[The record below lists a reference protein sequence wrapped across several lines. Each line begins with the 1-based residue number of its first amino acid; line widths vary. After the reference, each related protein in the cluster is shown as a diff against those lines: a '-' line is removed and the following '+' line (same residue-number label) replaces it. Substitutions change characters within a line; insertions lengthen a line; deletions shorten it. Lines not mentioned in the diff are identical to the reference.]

1 MSDIEQ
7 KNAQDAVAVVAIRS
21 TAGRHDPPAKPPA
34 LRSLR
39 RPALW
44 LSAWFA
50 MIAAVVVGSLLPAGE
65 LPPVPFNGFDKVQ
78 HLLGY
83 FVLSAFAVMLFARM
97 RTQALCAAGLV
108 ALGIGLEI
116 AQAALTVSREADAAD
131 AFFNA
136 LGVLAGMAI
145 AATPL
150 SNVLQRLDSLEP
162 GNRPPP

>member
-1 MSDIEQ
+1 MSDIKRER
-7 KNAQDAVAVVAIRS
+7 AQEVVAADAPGS
-21 TAGRHDPPAKPPA
+21 TAGRREPPAKPPA

-44 LSAWFA
+44 LAAWVA
-50 MIAAVVVGSLLPAGE
+50 MIAAVAIGSLLPAGE
-65 LPPVPFNGFDKVQ
+65 LPPVPFDGFDKVQ

-108 ALGIGLEI
+108 ALGIGLEA

-131 AFFNA
+131 ALFNA
-136 LGVLAGMAI
+136 VGVLAGLAI

-150 SNVLQRLDSLEP
+150 ANLLQRLDA
-162 GNRPPP
+162 RWR